1 MKLLFYRAG
10 FTISFIAIR
19 ILLQCSITL
28 LCVVRF
34 EKLDLECLHLNER
47 YLEALLMF
55 QDEIEELRDRYNEER
70 QNPLLPRN
78 MPPISGRIMWI
89 RQLYSRIEEPMNIF
103 KTKTKVRHQ
112 SGNKTLLYKRFVSG
126 DEPQKSSKVYSAI

>member
-1 MKLLFYRAG
+1 MLLSKIMHLEKYLDQ
-10 FTISFIAIR
+10 SNQ
-19 ILLQCSITL
+19 ILLYSNTDSVRS

-103 KTKTKVRHQ
+103 KTKTKVNHQ
-112 SGNKTLLYKRFVSG
+112 SGGNTLMYK
-126 DEPQKSSKVYSAI
+126 